1 MKLQILF
8 SLWSFVAGICMA
20 ITNDNLLQRSRKGSD
35 NIIELTDGNYQ
46 RILGTGRNAWIMVF
60 LTSSSPQIGCA
71 TCIEAAD
78 EYKLLAKSWFKDH
91 PDGVSTAGE
100 EETSLF
106 FAISDLKG
114 SKIPEIFTFYGLEH
128 VPRFFLFA
136 PGGNIRE
143 YETID
148 LMNNGGMER
157 VLGLAGSIKKITN
170 IPDFNIYQPMNWSLI
185 ITTAL
190 ITFGISYMFKRHYEL
205 TVKLLSMRPLWA
217 LVWTLFVI
225 LMLGGYMFN
234 LIRGSQLAGVGKDG
248 DLIYFLPGQ
257 SSSQFKIETQITGV
271 IYSGLA
277 AAIVGLVL
285 AVPKLKSYYKGSSK
299 STIVEVGS
307 SAIFAIVVYTFFAG
321 LTSIYEIKQ
330 PGYPYPLTKISSLF
344 K

>member
-1 MKLQILF
+1 MQYQVLL
-8 SLWSFVAGICMA
+8 SLWSLVAGLCMA
-20 ITNDNLLQRSRKGSD
+20 ITNDNLLQRSRKSSD

-91 PDGVSTAGE
+91 PEGVSTAGE
-100 EETSLF
+100 EEASLF
-106 FAISDLKG
+106 FAISDLKD
-114 SKIPEIFTFYGLEH
+114 SKIPETFSFYGLEH
-128 VPRFFLFA
+128 VPKFFLFG

-143 YETID
+143 YETIE
-148 LMNNGGMER
+148 LMSGGGMER
-157 VLGLAGSIKKITN
+157 VLGLVSDIKKSTN

-185 ITTAL
+185 SIVAFTT
-190 ITFGISYMFKRHYEL
+190 FCISYMFKRHYEL
-205 TVKLLSMRPLWA
+205 TTKILSMRPLWA
-217 LVWTLFVI
+217 LVWTFFTI

-234 LIRGSQLAGVGKDG
+234 LIRGSQLAGVGENG
-248 DLIYFLPGQ
+248 DLVYFLPNQ
-257 SSSQFKIETQITGV
+257 SSSQFRIETQITGV

-277 AAIVGLVL
+277 AAVVGLVL
-285 AVPKLKSYYKGSSK
+285 AVPKLKSYYKGTSK

-307 SAIFAIVVYTFFAG
+307 SVVFAIMVYAFFAG

-330 PGYPYPLTKISSLF
+330 PGYPYPLTKVSSLF